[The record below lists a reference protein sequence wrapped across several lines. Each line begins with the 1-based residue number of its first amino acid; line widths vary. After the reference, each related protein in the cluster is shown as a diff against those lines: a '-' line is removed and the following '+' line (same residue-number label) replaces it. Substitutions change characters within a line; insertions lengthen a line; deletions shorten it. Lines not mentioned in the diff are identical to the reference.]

1 MVIVLVDKRFVK
13 NLDYTLLIAVFLII
27 CFSLVIISSATL
39 VSSPMEL
46 RQQQEIWNKDTLGLS
61 SEGTSEPIGISI
73 VKYTKLF
80 FSTFV
85 KKQIFFVILS
95 LIILGFVLSVPYEDF
110 RRHRKTIYILN
121 ILLLLVVLSPLGHSA
136 KGATRWINLG
146 PFLLQPSEFAK
157 IFIII
162 TFADFLTRRE
172 GHLNTLKDMI
182 PCFIHIG
189 VPMLLILKQ
198 PDLGT
203 SLVFIAIMFG
213 MLFVAGANPKLVAGL
228 FVGGWASAVGWVW
241 AHFKFG
247 LWIPLKDYQL
257 DRLLVFIDPWK
268 QWHGAGYH
276 VVQSQIAIG
285 SGGLEGKGIYNGSQN
300 QLNFLPEQHTDF
312 IFSVVGEEMGFIG
325 VTALLLLFFILLYR
339 GIRIASQA
347 RDLYGTLLATGVI
360 AMLTFHILINVGMVS
375 GIMPVTGVPLPLFSY
390 GGSSMM
396 TNMIAIGILLNVYM
410 RRQKIL
416 F

>member
-1 MVIVLVDKRFVK
+1 MVDKRFIR
-13 NLDYTLLIAVFLII
+13 NLDYTLVIAVFLII
-27 CFSLVIISSATL
+27 SFSLVIISSATV
-39 VSSPMEL
+39 VSSPMEF
-46 RQQQEIWNKDTLGLS
+46 RQQQEIWNKDAPGDQTPTTSNESLGASIMKYSKLLF
-61 SEGTSEPIGISI
+61 SE
-73 VKYTKLF
+73 
-80 FSTFV
+80 FV
-85 KKQIFFVILS
+85 EKQIINVFLS
-95 LIILGFVLSVPYEDF
+95 LIIVAVIVSIPYEDF
-110 RRHRKTIYILN
+110 RRHRKSIYLLN
-121 ILLLLVVLSPLGHSA
+121 ILLLIIVLSPLGHSA

-146 PFLLQPSEFAK
+146 FFLLQPSEFAK
-157 IFIII
+157 IFIIM
-162 TFADFLTRRE
+162 TFADFLARRE
-172 GHLNTLKDMI
+172 GKLNTLKDLL
-182 PCFIHIG
+182 PCFVHVG

-203 SLVFIAIMFG
+203 TLVFIAIMFG
-213 MLFVAGANPKLVAGL
+213 MLFVASSNAKLIAGL
-228 FVGGWASAVGWVW
+228 FVSGWLSAIGWVW
-241 AHFKFG
+241 LHFKIG

-257 DRLLVFIDPWK
+257 DRILVFIDPWK

-312 IFSVVGEEMGFIG
+312 IFSVVGEELGFIG
-325 VTALLLLFFILLYR
+325 VTALLILFFIVLYR
-339 GIRIASQA
+339 GVRIASQA
-347 RDLYGTLLATGVI
+347 RDLYGTLLATGVVS
-360 AMLTFHILINVGMVS
+360 MLTFHILINVGMVS

-396 TNMIAIGILLNVYM
+396 TNLIAIGILLNIYT

>member
-1 MVIVLVDKRFVK
+1 MLEKRVIK
-13 NLDYTLLIAVFLII
+13 NLDYTLVIAVLLII

-39 VSSPMEL
+39 VSSPKDF
-46 RQQQEIWNKDTLGLS
+46 RQQQEIWNKDAPGLNG
-61 SEGTSEPIGISI
+61 ETNREPLILSI
-73 VKYTKLF
+73 VKYSKLL
-80 FSTFV
+80 FSEFV
-85 KKQIFFVILS
+85 KKQIIWVMLS
-95 LIILGFVLSVPYEDF
+95 LVLAMMIVSVPYEDL
-110 RRHRKTIYILN
+110 RRHRKTIYLLN
-121 ILLLLVVLSPLGHSA
+121 LLLLLAVLSPLGHSA

-162 TFADFLTRRE
+162 TFADFLARRE
-172 GHLNTLKDMI
+172 GKLNSFKDLI
-182 PCFIHIG
+182 PCFMHIG

-213 MLFVAGANPKLVAGL
+213 MLFMASSNPKLIAGL
-228 FVGGWASAVGWVW
+228 FISGWGTAIGWVW
-241 AHFKFG
+241 AHFNLG
-247 LWIPLKDYQL
+247 LWIPLKEYQL

-325 VTALLLLFFILLYR
+325 VAALLLLFFIVLYR

-347 RDLYGTLLATGVI
+347 KDLNGSLLATGVV

-396 TNMIAIGILLNVYM
+396 TNMIAIAILLNVYM
-410 RRQKIL
+410 RRQKIV

>member
-1 MVIVLVDKRFVK
+1 MVDKRFVK

-39 VSSPMEL
+39 VSSPMDL

-347 RDLYGTLLATGVI
+347 RDLYGTLLATGVV

-375 GIMPVTGVPLPLFSY
+375 GIMPVTGLPLPLFSY

>member
-1 MVIVLVDKRFVK
+1 MVDKRFLK

-39 VSSPMEL
+39 VNSPMDF
-46 RQQQEIWNKDTLGLS
+46 RQQQEIWNKDAPGLNG
-61 SEGTSEPIGISI
+61 EAASEPIGTSFL
-73 VKYTKLF
+73 KYTKLF

-95 LIILGFVLSVPYEDF
+95 LIIMAFILSVPYEDF

-157 IFIII
+157 IFIIV

-172 GHLNTLKDMI
+172 GKLNTFKDLI
-182 PCFIHIG
+182 PCFIHVG

-203 SLVFIAIMFG
+203 SLVFIGIMFA
-213 MLFVAGANPKLVAGL
+213 MLYVAGANPKLVAGL
-228 FVGGWASAVGWVW
+228 FVGGWAFAIGWVW

-247 LWIPLKDYQL
+247 LWIPLKEYQL

-325 VTALLLLFFILLYR
+325 VSALLLLFFILLYR

-347 RDLYGTLLATGVI
+347 RDLNGALLSTGVV
-360 AMLTFHILINVGMVS
+360 AMFAFHILINVGMVS

-396 TNMIAIGILLNVYM
+396 TNMIAIGVLLNVYM

>member
-1 MVIVLVDKRFVK
+1 MVDKRFVK

-39 VSSPMEL
+39 VSSPMDF

-172 GHLNTLKDMI
+172 GHLNTLKDLI

-347 RDLYGTLLATGVI
+347 RDLYGTLLATGVV

>member
-1 MVIVLVDKRFVK
+1 MVDKRFVK

-73 VKYTKLF
+73 VKYAKLF

-347 RDLYGTLLATGVI
+347 RDLYGTLLATGVV

-375 GIMPVTGVPLPLFSY
+375 GIMPVTGLPLPLFSY

>member
-1 MVIVLVDKRFVK
+1 VFPVVDKRFIK
-13 NLDYTLLIAVFLII
+13 NLDYTLVIAVFLII
-27 CFSLVIISSATL
+27 CFSLTIISSATL
-39 VSSPMEL
+39 VSSPKDF
-46 RQQQEIWNKDTLGLS
+46 RQHQEMVTKDAPGINGETPKQPA
-61 SEGTSEPIGISI
+61 GTSILSYAKI
-73 VKYTKLF
+73 F
-80 FSTFV
+80 FSEFV
-85 KKQIFFVILS
+85 KKQIINIVLSLFLVVIILS
-95 LIILGFVLSVPYEDF
+95 FPYEDL
-110 RRHRKTIYILN
+110 RRHRKTIYLIN
-121 ILLLLVVLSPLGHSA
+121 ILLLLAVLSPLGHSA
-136 KGATRWINLG
+136 KGASRWINLG
-146 PFLLQPSEFAK
+146 FFLLQPSEFAK
-157 IFIII
+157 LFIII

-172 GHLNTLKDMI
+172 GKLNNLKELL
-182 PCFIHIG
+182 PCFVHVG

-213 MLFVAGANPKLVAGL
+213 MLFMAGANPKLLALLFFGGL
-228 FVGGWASAVGWVW
+228 GAAIAWVW
-241 AHFKFG
+241 AHFHLG

-285 SGGLEGKGIYNGSQN
+285 SGGLTGKGIYNGSQN

-325 VTALLLLFFILLYR
+325 VTALLILFMIVLYR
-339 GIRIASQA
+339 GVRIVAQA
-347 RDLYGTLLATGVI
+347 KDLNGALLSTGVVS
-360 AMLTFHILINVGMVS
+360 MLTFHILINVGMVS

-396 TNMIAIGILLNVYM
+396 TNMLSIGILLNVYM

>member
-1 MVIVLVDKRFVK
+1 MVEKRLLK
-13 NLDYTLLIAVFLII
+13 NLDYILLTAVILII

-39 VSSPMEL
+39 VNSPMDY
-46 RQQQEIWNKDTLGLS
+46 RQQQELWSKDIQGLNG
-61 SEGTSEPIGISI
+61 ETPSEPLGTVII
-73 VKYTKLF
+73 KYAKLF
-80 FSTFV
+80 FSSFV
-85 KKQIFFVILS
+85 KKQILFVFIGL
-95 LIILGFVLSVPYEDF
+95 LVMVFIMSVPYEDL
-110 RRHRKTIYILN
+110 RRHRKAIYILN
-121 ILLLLVVLSPLGHSA
+121 LLLLLVVLSPLGHSA

-172 GHLNTLKDMI
+172 GKLNTLKDFI
-182 PCFIHIG
+182 PCFVHVG

-203 SLVFIAIMFG
+203 SLVFIGIMFA
-213 MLFVAGANPKLVAGL
+213 MLFVAGANSKLVAGL
-228 FVGGWASAVGWVW
+228 FVGGWAFAVAWVW
-241 AHFKFG
+241 MHFKFG
-247 LWIPLKDYQL
+247 LWIPLKEYQL

-325 VTALLLLFFILLYR
+325 VTALLILFFILLYR
-339 GIRIASQA
+339 GIRIAAQA
-347 RDLYGTLLATGVI
+347 RDLYGTLLATGIV
-360 AMLTFHILINVGMVS
+360 AMISFHILVNVGMVS

-396 TNMIAIGILLNVYM
+396 TNMIAVGILLNVYM

>member
-1 MVIVLVDKRFVK
+1 MVDKRFVK

-39 VSSPMEL
+39 VSSPMDL

>member
-1 MVIVLVDKRFVK
+1 MVDKRFIRS
-13 NLDYTLLIAVFLII
+13 LDYTLVVAVLLII

-39 VSSPMEL
+39 VSSPKDI
-46 RQQQEIWNKDTLGLS
+46 RAHQEMLNNNVSGVNSGNTVDEPLS
-61 SEGTSEPIGISI
+61 VTIAKYSKVLFSE
-73 VKYTKLF
+73 
-80 FSTFV
+80 FV
-85 KKQIFFVILS
+85 KKQILWFILS
-95 LIILGFVLSVPYEDF
+95 LFLVLGILSVPYEDF
-110 RRHRKTIYILN
+110 RRHRKTIYLVN

-157 IFIII
+157 LFIII

-172 GHLNTLKDMI
+172 GKLNNLKELL
-182 PCFIHIG
+182 PCFVHIG

-213 MLFVAGANPKLVAGL
+213 MMFVAGANPKLLATLFFGGL
-228 FVGGWASAVGWVW
+228 AVGITWVW
-241 AHFKFG
+241 AHFQFG
-247 LWIPLKDYQL
+247 LWIPMKEYQL
-257 DRLLVFIDPWK
+257 DRLLVFLDPWK
-268 QWHGAGYH
+268 QWQGAGYH

-285 SGGLEGKGIYNGSQN
+285 SGGLTGKGIYNGSQN

-312 IFSVVGEEMGFIG
+312 IFSVVGEELGFVG
-325 VTALLLLFFILLYR
+325 VTTLLLLFFIVLYR

-347 RDLYGTLLATGVI
+347 RDLNGALLATGVVS
-360 AMLTFHILINVGMVS
+360 MLTFHILINVGMVS

-390 GGSSMM
+390 GGSSMF
-396 TNMIAIGILLNVYM
+396 TNMSAIAILLNVYM
-410 RRQKIL
+410 RRQKIV

>member
-1 MVIVLVDKRFVK
+1 VVIVLVDKRFVK

-39 VSSPMEL
+39 VSSPMDF

-172 GHLNTLKDMI
+172 GHLNTLKDLI

-347 RDLYGTLLATGVI
+347 RDLYGTLLATGVV

>member
-1 MVIVLVDKRFVK
+1 MVDKRFLK
-13 NLDYTLLIAVFLII
+13 NIDYTLVVAVFLII
-27 CFSLVIISSATL
+27 CFSLTIISSATL
-39 VSSPMEL
+39 VSRPMDF
-46 RQQQEIWNKDTLGLS
+46 RQHQEIWNKNTPGLNGETAQPS
-61 SEGTSEPIGISI
+61 GISI
-73 VKYTKLF
+73 LQYSKLF
-80 FSTFV
+80 FSEFV
-85 KKQIFFVILS
+85 KKQILWVFLS
-95 LIILGFVLSVPYEDF
+95 LFLVLAILTIPYEDF
-110 RRHRKTIYILN
+110 RRHRRAIYLINL
-121 ILLLLVVLSPLGHSA
+121 ILLIAVLSPLGHSA

-172 GHLNTLKDMI
+172 GKLNTLKDLI
-182 PCFIHIG
+182 PCFIHVGI
-189 VPMLLILKQ
+189 PLLLIMRQ

-213 MLFVAGANPKLVAGL
+213 MLLVASDNHKLLAGL
-228 FVGGWASAVGWVW
+228 FFGGFGVAVGWVW
-241 AHFKFG
+241 AHINLG
-247 LWIPLKDYQL
+247 LWIPLKTYQL
-257 DRLLVFIDPWK
+257 TRLLVFLDPWK
-268 QWHGAGYH
+268 PENILGAGYH

-285 SGGLEGKGIYNGSQN
+285 SGGLNGKGIYNGSQN

-325 VTALLLLFFILLYR
+325 VTLLLILFFIVLYR

-347 RDLYGTLLATGVI
+347 RDLNGALLATGVVS
-360 AMLTFHILINVGMVS
+360 MLTFHILTNVGMVS

-396 TNMIAIGILLNVYM
+396 TNMMAVGILLNVYL

>member
-1 MVIVLVDKRFVK
+1 MVDKRFVK

-27 CFSLVIISSATL
+27 CFSLVIISSATV
-39 VSSPMEL
+39 VSSPMDF
-46 RQQQEIWNKDTLGLS
+46 RQGQEIWQKDSLGLNG
-61 SEGTSEPIGISI
+61 EEPREPLGITI
-73 VKYTKLF
+73 VKYSKMF
-80 FSTFV
+80 FSDFV
-85 KKQIFFVILS
+85 KKQIIA
-95 LIILGFVLSVPYEDF
+95 IILGTIIILFILSIPYEDF
-110 RRHRKTIYILN
+110 RRHRKIIYILN
-121 ILLLLVVLSPLGHSA
+121 LLLLFIVLTPLGHTV
-136 KGATRWINLG
+136 KGATSWINLG

-157 IFIII
+157 IFTII

-172 GHLNTLKDMI
+172 GNLNSLKDLI
-182 PCFIHIG
+182 PCFIHVGIP
-189 VPMLLILKQ
+189 VLLILGQ

-203 SLVFIAIMFG
+203 SLVFIAILFG
-213 MLFVAGANPKLVAGL
+213 MLFAAGANPKLVGGL
-228 FVGGWASAVGWVW
+228 FVGGWASAIGWVW
-241 AHFKFG
+241 AHVQFG
-247 LWIPLKDYQL
+247 LWLPLKEYQL
-257 DRLLVFIDPWK
+257 NRLLVFIDPWE

-276 VVQSQIAIG
+276 VIQSQIAIG

-325 VTALLLLFFILLYR
+325 VAALLLLFFILLYR

-347 RDLYGTLLATGVI
+347 RDLYGTLLATGIVSMI
-360 AMLTFHILINVGMVS
+360 TFHILINVGMAA
-375 GIMPVTGVPLPLFSY
+375 GIMPITGVPLPLFSY

-396 TNMIAIGILLNVYM
+396 ANMIAMGVLLNVHM

>member
-1 MVIVLVDKRFVK
+1 MVDKRFIK
-13 NLDYTLLIAVFLII
+13 NLDYTLILAVLLII
-27 CFSLVIISSATL
+27 CFSLIIISSATL
-39 VSSPMEL
+39 VSSPKDF
-46 RQQQEIWNKDTLGLS
+46 RQYQEILTKDTPGLN
-61 SEGTSEPIGISI
+61 GGITDQPVDISI
-73 VKYTKLF
+73 VTYAKVF
-80 FSTFV
+80 FSDLV
-85 KKQIFFVILS
+85 KKQILFVFLSILI
-95 LIILGFVLSVPYEDF
+95 LIFILSVPYEDF
-110 RRHRKTIYILN
+110 RRHRRTIYLMN
-121 ILLLLVVLSPLGHSA
+121 LVLLLIVLSPLGHAA

-157 IFIII
+157 ISIII
-162 TFADFLTRRE
+162 TFADFLARRE
-172 GHLNTLKDMI
+172 GKLNSFKELI
-182 PCFIHIG
+182 PCFVHIG
-189 VPMLLILKQ
+189 IPMLLILKQ

-203 SLVFIAIMFG
+203 SLVFIAITFG
-213 MLFVAGANPKLVAGL
+213 MLFTAGANPKLVTGL
-228 FVGGWASAVGWVW
+228 FVGGWVSAIGWVW
-241 AHFKFG
+241 GHFRFG

-268 QWHGAGYH
+268 QWRGAGYQ

-285 SGGLEGKGIYNGSQN
+285 SGGVSGKGIYNGSQN

-312 IFSVVGEEMGFIG
+312 IFSVVGEELGFIG
-325 VTALLLLFFILLYR
+325 VTVLLLLFFIVLYR
-339 GIRIASQA
+339 AIRIASQA
-347 RDLYGTLLATGVI
+347 KDLYGALLATGVA

-396 TNMIAIGILLNVYM
+396 TNMISIAILLNVYL

>member
-1 MVIVLVDKRFVK
+1 MVDKRFVK

-39 VSSPMEL
+39 VSSPMDL

-172 GHLNTLKDMI
+172 GHLNTLKDLI

>member
-1 MVIVLVDKRFVK
+1 MDKRFVK

-39 VSSPMEL
+39 VSSPMDF

-172 GHLNTLKDMI
+172 GHLNTLKDLI

-203 SLVFIAIMFG
+203 SL
-213 MLFVAGANPKLVAGL
+213 
-228 FVGGWASAVGWVW
+228 
-241 AHFKFG
+241 
-247 LWIPLKDYQL
+247 
-257 DRLLVFIDPWK
+257 
-268 QWHGAGYH
+268 
-276 VVQSQIAIG
+276 
-285 SGGLEGKGIYNGSQN
+285 
-300 QLNFLPEQHTDF
+300 
-312 IFSVVGEEMGFIG
+312 
-325 VTALLLLFFILLYR
+325 
-339 GIRIASQA
+339 
-347 RDLYGTLLATGVI
+347 
-360 AMLTFHILINVGMVS
+360 
-375 GIMPVTGVPLPLFSY
+375 
-390 GGSSMM
+390 
-396 TNMIAIGILLNVYM
+396 
-410 RRQKIL
+410 
-416 F
+416 